1 MGHSEGIMR
10 SLMLTFRAT
19 LLVAAPAALLA
30 GSGPPTDPAQSQ
42 ELKEGSS
49 STAGGPSEPP
59 EVNEAPA
66 PRKRRETP

>member
-19 LLVAAPAALLA
+19 LLVAAPALLA

-66 PRKRRETP
+66 PQKGRETP